1 MTDNSIQTA
10 QLERALEKYE
20 RLIFSI
26 CYRMVGDY
34 FEAQDATQETFLTY
48 YKVLDRFDGRNEKA
62 FLTKIATNKCLDFLK
77 QKRRKEMPSES
88 EVLESRAGTVSSPEE
103 RFLEEEVKDELAKA
117 CRDLKPPYGQ
127 IAYEFYCCDRT
138 AREIAEQKGIKLKTV
153 QTQVLRAK
161 KMLQKKLE
169 PKIVRP
175 GKEGSVKNTTDAAFF
190 TRLFASE

>member
-48 YKVLDRFDGRNEKA
+48 YKVLDRFDGQNEKA

-77 QKRRKEMPSES
+77 QKGRKEMPSES

-127 IAYEFYCCDRT
+127 IACDRT

-153 QTQVLRAK
+153 QTQVLRAR
-161 KMLQKKLE
+161 KMLQKKLG

-175 GKEGSVKNTTDAAFF
+175 
-190 TRLFASE
+190 

>member
-48 YKVLDRFDGRNEKA
+48 YKVLDRFDGQNEKA

-77 QKRRKEMPSES
+77 RKGSKEMPSES

-103 RFLEEEVKDELAKA
+103 RLLEEEVKEELVRV

-161 KMLQKKLE
+161 KMLQKKLG
-169 PKIVRP
+169 PKMVRP
-175 GKEGSVKNTTDAAFF
+175 
-190 TRLFASE
+190 

>member
-48 YKVLDRFDGRNEKA
+48 YKVLDRFDGQNEKA

-77 QKRRKEMPSES
+77 SKRRKEMPTEDDI
-88 EVLESRAGTVSSPEE
+88 LESNVGTVSSLEE
-103 RFLEEEVKDELAKA
+103 SFLEKEINEELSNA
-117 CRDLKPPYGQ
+117 CRTLKPPYDEV
-127 IAYEFYCCDRT
+127 AYEFYCCDKT
-138 AREIAEQKGIKLKTV
+138 AKEISKNRGVKLKTI
-153 QTQVLRAK
+153 QTQILRAK
-161 KMLQKKLE
+161 KMLQKKL
-169 PKIVRP
+169 
-175 GKEGSVKNTTDAAFF
+175 GKRHE
-190 TRLFASE
+190 

>member
-1 MTDNSIQTA
+1 MADSTRHMV
-10 QLERALEKYE
+10 QLEKAMEQYEK
-20 RLIFSI
+20 LIFSI
-26 CYRMVGDY
+26 CYRMLGDY
-34 FEAQDATQETFLTY
+34 FDAQDMTQETFLTY
-48 YKVLDRFDGRNEKA
+48 YKVLDRFDGQNEKA

-77 QKRRKEMPSES
+77 RKGRKEMPSES

-103 RFLEEEVKDELAKA
+103 RLLEEEVKEELARA

-161 KMLQKKLE
+161 KMLQKKLG
-169 PKIVRP
+169 PKMVRP
-175 GKEGSVKNTTDAAFF
+175 
-190 TRLFASE
+190 

>member
-10 QLERALEKYE
+10 QLERALEKYG

-48 YKVLDRFDGRNEKA
+48 YKVLDRFDGQNEKA

-77 QKRRKEMPSES
+77 RKGSKEMPSES

-103 RFLEEEVKDELAKA
+103 RLLEEEVKEELARA

-161 KMLQKKLE
+161 KMLQKKLG
-169 PKIVRP
+169 PKMVRP
-175 GKEGSVKNTTDAAFF
+175 
-190 TRLFASE
+190 